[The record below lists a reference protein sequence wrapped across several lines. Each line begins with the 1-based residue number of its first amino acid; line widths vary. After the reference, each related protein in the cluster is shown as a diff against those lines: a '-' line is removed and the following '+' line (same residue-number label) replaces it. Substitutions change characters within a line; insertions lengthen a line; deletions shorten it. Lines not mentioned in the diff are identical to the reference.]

1 METGPPGRERS
12 LLLTSVLLNNGNI
25 KPALSGLVF
34 LFFISCF
41 RSVCRTLRF
50 PKLLCRR
57 TGRTSSP
64 VPRELSVF
72 PVPSRVPTSL
82 PERAAEPVFQEFPVL
97 SAVQLRARIP
107 ERELREQA
115 PGQAGVQVLPE
126 LEARVRA
133 AEPAL
138 PVAAVPEPVRDPGC
152 KD

>member
-1 METGPPGRERS
+1 METGSPGRERS
-12 LLLTSVLLNNGNI
+12 LLLTSVLLDNINI
-25 KPALSGLVF
+25 KPALNGLVF
-34 LFFISCF
+34 LFFISYF

-50 PKLLCRR
+50 PKLLCRK

-97 SAVQLRARIP
+97 SAVQLRARVP
-107 ERELREQA
+107 ERELRE
-115 PGQAGVQVLPE
+115 QAGVQVLPE
-126 LEARVRA
+126 LEARVWA

-138 PVAAVPEPVRDPGC
+138 PVAAVPEPDC